1 MDAVGVDQRFTAPRH
16 VKNKSG
22 RDINLHVRNMCL
34 VKLRHDWLHHPVR
47 AFCLSIIQ
55 AYRIELVHYYVL

>member
-1 MDAVGVDQRFTAPRH
+1 MDAVGVDQRSTAPRH

-22 RDINLHVRNMCL
+22 RDTNLHVRNMWL

-47 AFCLSIIQ
+47 AFRLSIIH
-55 AYRIELVHYYVL
+55 AYRIELVHYHVL